1 MTKCYNKW
9 DHVFMFQYSMTIF
22 EHILQKQ
29 MLKTTY
35 ILIQQHRFID
45 IENMIFVD
53 YIYQSCKRFK

>member
-1 MTKCYNKW
+1 MTKCSNKW

>member
-1 MTKCYNKW
+1 MGPCV
-9 DHVFMFQYSMTIF
+9 HVSISMTIF

-35 ILIQQHRFID
+35 ILIQQHCFID

-53 YIYQSCKRFK
+53 YIYQSCKWFK